1 MIGDDLFVT
10 NKKRLLKGIKK
21 VKNINYCFFEKEIS
35 SHLDHLITDLSS
47 MLAKYSDKSLSE
59 IQNYFKFSISAFILY
74 SEIKELKNINS
85 EIKTKLKDKFK
96 LYKIK
101 NYFYRKKNEKYANI
115 YNKLNNDQIEILFS
129 KLKID
134 L

>member
-1 MIGDDLFVT
+1 
-10 NKKRLLKGIKK
+10 
-21 VKNINYCFFEKEIS
+21 
-35 SHLDHLITDLSS
+35 

-96 LYKIK
+96 TYKIK
-101 NYFYRKKNEKYANI
+101 NYFYRKK
-115 YNKLNNDQIEILFS
+115 
-129 KLKID
+129 
-134 L
+134 